1 MSAESGWRR
10 ITEVLDRHGVEYL
23 IVGGVAARLHLSVD
37 EARALPIPLDG
48 LWLAGMDVST
58 WRTDAGDLDVL
69 MALPTRNG
77 GRASYEELVDRAARV
92 SFAGVGVLVA
102 ALDDVIASKEW
113 ADRPKDREALVELR
127 KLADTGGSTEGLG
140 PA

>member
-58 WRTDAGDLDVL
+58 WRTDAGDLDVV
-69 MALPTRNG
+69 MRSRRATAGVRPTR
-77 GRASYEELVDRAARV
+77 SSSIEPPE
-92 SFAGVGVLVA
+92 
-102 ALDDVIASKEW
+102 
-113 ADRPKDREALVELR
+113 
-127 KLADTGGSTEGLG
+127 
-140 PA
+140 